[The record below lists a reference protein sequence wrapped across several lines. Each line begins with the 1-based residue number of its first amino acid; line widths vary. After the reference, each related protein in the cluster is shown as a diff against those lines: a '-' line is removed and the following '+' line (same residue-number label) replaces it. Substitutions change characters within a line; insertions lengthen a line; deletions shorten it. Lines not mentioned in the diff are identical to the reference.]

1 MLIAPSAAPEQ
12 NRRVGDAE
20 ISQFLH
26 QRQISCER
34 GFVRVLGALPDQVLM
49 ERVRRS
55 PSCHWVHG
63 EKPGAEPSCSIYGFT
78 SELQVSSHGR
88 GDLRVVRFHPAGV
101 LGGGREVGAGR
112 PAGPVAASLG
122 PAVLKR
128 VGKSS
133 GSRSFLINFNSLRH
147 DRINARNAVVG
158 QRQLDPVPI
167 AHERAPDG

>member
-1 MLIAPSAAPEQ
+1 MVVAI
-12 NRRVGDAE
+12 
-20 ISQFLH
+20 
-26 QRQISCER
+26 
-34 GFVRVLGALPDQVLM
+34 FVWYASILP
-49 ERVRRS
+49 
-55 PSCHWVHG
+55 G
-63 EKPGAEPSCSIYGFT
+63 ES
-78 SELQVSSHGR
+78 
-88 GDLRVVRFHPAGV
+88 D
-101 LGGGREVGAGR
+101 REVGAGRR

-147 DRINARNAVVG
+147 DHINARDAVVG